1 MVFNPSVSRK
11 IVSRNFPVGN
21 TALKFVSK
29 FKYLG
34 NIITDDLQHDADI
47 EREIKSLFVRCN
59 ILISRFKYCSGQVK
73 VKLFQTYCLCLYNPG
88 LWHSFN
94 KGTMH
99 RFYSC
104 YNSVLSGSLV
114 LPSIAVL
121 LRLYC
126 RLGFPAVPL
135 SYITLT
141 FGFVF

>member
-1 MVFNPSVSRK
+1 MPTY
-11 IVSRNFPVGN
+11 N
-21 TALKFVSK
+21 TPALKFVSK

-34 NIITDDLQHDADI
+34 NIITDDFQDDADI

-59 ILISRFKYCSGQVK
+59 ILIGRFKYCSWQVK
-73 VKLFQTYCLCLYNPG
+73 VKLFQTYCLCLYNPD

-94 KGTMH
+94 KATMH

-104 YNSVLSGSLV
+104 YNKCVKRFFGFAKYSS
-114 LPSIAVL
+114 